1 MSCNKRLSPT
11 NIPFVFS
18 TFQNWKITAR
28 HGIPQCHLS
37 KKFKT
42 PKCARTCHPAI
53 AASDGTQQWH
63 GTCHGTQQRHPDPA
77 TAPCHQAPSNG
88 TQQWHSAM
96 APLLEVGASNTAIT
110 IWGKNKIS
118 WCHSIW
124 LLLGYLWFQTTSLSS
139 DIKTKKT
146 RNAKKHLYKH
156 HTPVPR
162 ALVVKAW
169 RSSSTK
175 QCSTNRSKAKI
186 LKRAGPNNQMHP
198 TARVHG

>member
-1 MSCNKRLSPT
+1 MR
-11 NIPFVFS
+11 
-18 TFQNWKITAR
+18 QNMPPSHSSQR
-28 HGIPQCHLS
+28 G
-37 KKFKT
+37 
-42 PKCARTCHPAI
+42 HPA
-53 AASDGTQQWH
+53 WH
-63 GTCHGTQQRHPDPA
+63 GTCHGTQQRRPDPA

-96 APLLEVGASNTAIT
+96 APLLEGAYNTAIA

-124 LLLGYLWFQTTSLSS
+124 LLLGYLWFQTTLLSS

-146 RNAKKHLYKH
+146 RNAKKHLDKH

-175 QCSTNRSKAKI
+175 QRSTNRSKPKI
-186 LKRAGPNNQMHP
+186 LKRAGPTNQMHP